1 MQGVGAN
8 QGLNISIMRQTTI
21 SLTQLEKREDFF
33 YFYRAWSSPL
43 TTLKII
49 LRRYDRRGTLGHGV
63 PLTMSNTQETH
74 LGIDSST
81 LHILL
86 IQGNSGALL

>member
-8 QGLNISIMRQTTI
+8 QGLNICIMRQTTI

-33 YFYRAWSSPL
+33 YFYGAWSLPL

-49 LRRYDRRGTLGHGV
+49 LRRYDRRGTLSHCV
-63 PLTMSNTQETH
+63 PLTMSNMQETH
-74 LGIDSST
+74 LGIDSPT
-81 LHILL
+81 LHVLL